1 MSAVAQVGVSEVVRR
16 VRRMLDDLPVE
27 EETPEAV
34 ITSGEVERDAH
45 RRADARIG
53 EFFIEEQ
60 PGFTPRVFIVKG
72 EAIERF
78 AQMTDWSYYEA
89 TRRFQGVLDAA
100 GITKALRA
108 KGIEEGDTVV
118 IGDMEFE
125 HSDERDEG
133 AMVERW
139 HKERRMAGIAAKGS
153 ARWPH
158 PQ

>member
-1 MSAVAQVGVSEVVRR
+1 
-16 VRRMLDDLPVE
+16 MLSRPLLTV
-27 EETPEAV
+27 
-34 ITSGEVERDAH
+34 H
-45 RRADARIG
+45 
-53 EFFIEEQ
+53 
-60 PGFTPRVFIVKG
+60 
-72 EAIERF
+72 
-78 AQMTDWSYYEA
+78 
-89 TRRFQGVLDAA
+89 DAA
-100 GITKALRA
+100 GITKARRA